1 MISFLKQMYQHILT
15 TKQVEMLPMLKA
27 FPDQFYLVGETALAL
42 QLGHRK
48 SIDFDLFSFGRV
60 LTSSINRKIGK
71 FYSNYQKLYEDEQEY
86 TTVINEVKT
95 TFYDFP
101 FKVTATENFGNL
113 ISMPNIL
120 TLTAMK
126 AFALGRRAKWKDYV
140 DIYFALKT
148 YSLDTVSNCAK
159 TVFKGKFNERLFRS
173 QIAYFDDIDYREQVK
188 FMPGFEIPVD
198 EIKATLERIS
208 TRM

>member
-1 MISFLKQMYQHILT
+1 MYQHILT
-15 TKQVEMLPMLKA
+15 IKQQEILPMIRA
-27 FPDQFYLVGETALAL
+27 FSDKFYLVGGTAFAL
-42 QLGHRK
+42 QLGHRE

-60 LTSSINRKIGK
+60 LTGSINRKIGK
-71 FYSNYQKLYEDEQEY
+71 FYSNYKKLYEDEEEY
-86 TTVINEVKT
+86 TTVINDVKT

-101 FKVTATENFGNL
+101 FKVTATETFENL

-148 YSLDTVSNCAK
+148 YSLDAISNCAK
-159 TVFKGKFNERLFRS
+159 TIFDGEFNERLFRS
-173 QIAYFDDIDYREQVK
+173 QLTYFDDIDYREQVK
-188 FMPGFEIPVD
+188 FMPGFEIPMD
-198 EIKATLERIS
+198 EIKATLEKVSIRV
-208 TRM
+208 